1 LRAVE
6 VFGRRETEMRGKDT
20 ESVSFWCCWV
30 EREKKVKKKKKRG
43 KSMALLQRAMSCLQR
58 EEERRGIGKWEVG
71 GWRSGAV
78 RIYTPLE
85 WGGKEQIN
93 AKRRKNYKKAYAFS

>member
-1 LRAVE
+1 LYSGVLSLGFRLACETREGLRAVE

-58 EEERRGIGKWEVG
+58 EEEREELGSGKWEVG
-71 GWRSGAV
+71 EVGLCV
-78 RIYTPLE
+78 FIHH
-85 WGGKEQIN
+85 
-93 AKRRKNYKKAYAFS
+93 